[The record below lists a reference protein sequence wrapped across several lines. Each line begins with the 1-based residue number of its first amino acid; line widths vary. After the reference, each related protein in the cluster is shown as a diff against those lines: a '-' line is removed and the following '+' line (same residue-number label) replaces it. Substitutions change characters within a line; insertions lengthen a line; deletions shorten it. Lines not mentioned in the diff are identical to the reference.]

1 MLANFVML
9 TAASNKRIT
18 NRAPSDYLK
27 EVAATLGTRVDDVLA
42 TNLITPAAFE
52 AAMSDDFEAFL
63 SERSKAISSAVSELT
78 GW

>member
-1 MLANFVML
+1 MLANFIML

-27 EVAATLGTRVDDVLA
+27 EVVAALGTRLDEVLA
-42 TNLITPAAFE
+42 TNLITPTAFE
-52 AAMSDDFEAFL
+52 AAMADDYDAFL
-63 SERSKAISSAVSELT
+63 SERAKAISSAISKLT